1 MKSLFKCL
9 ALLGV
14 LLLTASP
21 TVKAGEKPDTS
32 THTLSVKIVPVGG
45 GAWNYTNAQLFAAV
59 HSAIPDFNPVLVD
72 FENPGVGV
80 YWLHFKGTL
89 TSTGKGANF
98 YFHLEK
104 VGDWYELNDEGIATA
119 GGWSCSGECTYLEP
133 DGDTGEPGTWDVCRN
148 TNTEAMV
155 RCECSN
161 ASTDCRFTQYPIST
175 LATMVDIIKQM
186 PPVVE

>member
-1 MKSLFKCL
+1 MKSFIKCL

-45 GAWNYTNAQLFAAV
+45 GTWNYTNAQLFAAV
-59 HSAIPDFNPVLVD
+59 HSAIPDFNPTSVD

-89 TSTGKGANF
+89 TSTGKSANV
-98 YFHLEK
+98 YFHLVI
-104 VGDWYELNDEGIATA
+104 VGPWYELDDNGVANG
-119 GGWSCSGECTYLEP
+119 GGWSCSGRCEP
-133 DGDTGEPGTWDVCRN
+133 EDGEGPYISDDVCKN
-148 TNTEAMV
+148 TSTTVMV
-155 RCECSN
+155 RCECTLSGY
-161 ASTDCRFTQYPIST
+161 ADCEFKQYPKSIAT
-175 LATMVDIIKQM
+175 TMVEVIKQM